1 MKRTS
6 LDVKAELLNLK
17 NTQSAILDKY
27 PDGDM
32 PEALAAEVRE
42 ADGKIE
48 TLLAEYSAREQ
59 EEGRAKSNQESMA
72 RIFAPRDQPQP
83 THDGSHKAQGPDTRS
98 LGERFVS
105 DPEFKSWHQS
115 ITHGSD
121 KISGNVSVLSPVVAF
136 NNVPA
141 IGASLVTG
149 LSSTSAGALVIADR
163 LPGITPLERDEITI
177 LNLITRIPITS
188 DAFEF
193 VRVTSETLNAA
204 PVAEAT
210 STADGAKPES
220 TAALAVVSGVIE
232 TIAHIVNITRRAAA
246 DAGQIMAYIND
257 LLSYGLM
264 DELANQVLNGSGTTP
279 NLAGLANTSN
289 TQSQA
294 WDTDILTT
302 TRKARTLVRTVGKA
316 TPTAYLMNPADWE
329 TIDLLQDNEARY
341 FFGGPSR
348 LGTPVL
354 WGVPV
359 VEEERQ
365 AAGTAWV
372 GDFRELLLFDR
383 QQATIYMTDSN
394 KDYFERNILSLLAE
408 LRAGAGVRR
417 PKAFVEIDMAS
428 A

>member
-17 NTQSAILDKY
+17 NKQSAILDQY

-32 PEALAAEVRE
+32 PEALATEVRE

-48 TLLAEYSAREQ
+48 TLLAEYSARAQDEA
-59 EEGRAKSNQESMA
+59 RAKSNQDAMA
-72 RIFAPRDQPQP
+72 QIFAPRETPQP
-83 THDGSHKAQGPDTRS
+83 THDGSGRAQGPDNRS

-105 DPEFKSWHQS
+105 DPQFASWHQGLV
-115 ITHGSD
+115 HGG
-121 KISGNVSVLSPVVAF
+121 KISDNVPVKSPVVAF
-136 NNVPA
+136 EQVPS
-141 IGASLVTG
+141 IGAALVTG

-163 LPGITPLERDEITI
+163 LPGITPLERDEISI
-177 LNLITRIPITS
+177 LDLITRIPITS

-193 VRVTSETLNAA
+193 VQVTTETSAAA
-204 PVAEAT
+204 PVLEAT
-210 STADGAKPES
+210 STSTGAKPES
-220 TAALAVVSGVIE
+220 SVALAVVSGIVE
-232 TIAHIVNITRRAAA
+232 TIAHWIPITRRAAA
-246 DAGQIMAYIND
+246 DAAQIMPYIND
-257 LLSYGLM
+257 FLAWGLQ
-264 DELANQVLNGSGTTP
+264 DELADQVLNGDGTTP
-279 NLAGLANTSN
+279 NLSGLANTAN

-294 WDTDILTT
+294 WSTDILET

-316 TPTAYLMNPADWE
+316 MPTAYLMNPTDWE

-359 VEEERQ
+359 VEEYRQ
-365 AAGTAWV
+365 DAGTAWV

-383 QQATIYMTDSN
+383 QQITMYMTDSHS
-394 KDYFERNILSLLAE
+394 DFFIRNILTLLAE
-408 LRAGAGVRR
+408 LRAGVGVRR
-417 PKAFVEIDMAS
+417 PKAFVEIAMAS
-428 A
+428 S